1 MRTTDRLATAL
12 DSLVEDLVMLS
23 HAVDVH
29 YKDYSGGGFV
39 VIAPDHHWGQRTP
52 AQQHAHLTLMRRYKQ
67 LVELIAVLIRGAPPD
82 LARQLKD
89 ADKQFGT
96 WLQLG
101 SNWALSSDKKSNEQ
115 RIWDAAARL
124 HAVIAVLSAGPRDK
138 LILIPDTNALLASA
152 DPAAYRGIAA
162 ADTFELLLLPT
173 VLSELDKLKMLHR
186 NPDVRDK
193 AKRVVTRIKGWRAQ
207 GPLLEGVR
215 VDRTITVRA
224 VHNEPKVADSLSWL
238 DADNADDRIIA
249 SVLDI
254 QATSP
259 SAHVV
264 LVTGDINLQNKAD
277 AAMVETAEHDVT
289 PLE

>member
-1 MRTTDRLATAL
+1 MRTTDRLAASL
-12 DSLVEDLVMLS
+12 DRLVEDLVLLS
-23 HAVDVH
+23 RAVDVH

-39 VIAPDHHWGQRTP
+39 VIAPDHHWGERTP
-52 AQQHAHLTLMRRYKQ
+52 AQQHAHLTLTRRYKQ

-89 ADKQFGT
+89 ADEQFGT

-115 RIWDAAARL
+115 KIRDAAARL
-124 HAVIAVLSAGPRDK
+124 HAVVAVLSAGPRDE
-138 LILIPDTNALLASA
+138 LILIPDTNALLASS

-162 ADTFELLLLPT
+162 ADMFQLLLLPT

-186 NPDVRDK
+186 NPEVRDK

>member
-1 MRTTDRLATAL
+1 MRTTERLATTL
-12 DSLVEDLVMLS
+12 DSIVEDLVALTQ
-23 HAVDVH
+23 AVDVR
-29 YKDYSGGGFV
+29 YRNYSGEGVLFV
-39 VIAPDHHWGQRTP
+39 APDHHWVERTP
-52 AQQHAHLTLMRRYKQ
+52 AQQHAHLTLTRRYKQ
-67 LVELIAVLIRGAPPD
+67 LVELMTVLIRGAPPD
-82 LARQLKD
+82 LAEQLTD
-89 ADKQFGT
+89 ADGSFVT
-96 WLQLG
+96 WLELG
-101 SNWALSSDKKSNEQ
+101 SNWSLTIDKKSNEQ
-115 RIWDAAARL
+115 EIRNAAARL
-124 HAVIAVLSAGPRDK
+124 QAVIAVLSAGPRDE

-162 ADTFELLLLPT
+162 ADAFQLLLLPT
-173 VLSELDKLKMLHR
+173 VLSELDELKVLHR
-186 NPDVRDK
+186 NPEVRDK

-224 VHNEPKVADSLSWL
+224 VHNEPRVADSLSWL

-277 AAMVETAEHDVT
+277 AAMIETAELDIT
-289 PLE
+289 PLG